1 MEEVCGRVHRG
12 GAPRAVQRGVWRVHR
27 GVCGEVCRGAHGGL
41 CGVPSLEG
49 GVKPIIWQSE
59 RMWTERGF

>member
-1 MEEVCGRVHRG
+1 MEGVYRGVCKGVCGG
-12 GAPRAVQRGVWRVHR
+12 VHR
-27 GVCGEVCRGAHGGL
+27 GVCGEVCRGAHGGM

-49 GVKPIIWQSE
+49 GVQPIIWQSE